1 MAKPEQQSAPADAT
15 SLDPAAVYRQRFQ
28 GNLAYRRAL
37 WTVLCEDF
45 FQAYVGS
52 DDTVLEVAAGQ
63 CEFINAIRAGRRIA
77 VDINTD
83 TRDRAAA
90 EVEVHITSSDQLDA
104 VGEGT
109 VDVVFVSNFF
119 EHIDKPTI
127 ARTFAECYRVLRPGG
142 RMLILQPN
150 IRYVYRDYW
159 MFFDHI
165 TPLDDRTICEITQL
179 SGMDIERCV
188 PRFLP
193 FSTKSRLPK
202 ALWLVKLYLRV
213 PLVWRL
219 LGGQALVVGRKPQ

>member
-1 MAKPEQQSAPADAT
+1 MPETKSTRAKSDAT
-15 SLDPAAVYRQRFQ
+15 SLDPAAVYRQRFE
-28 GNLAYRRAL
+28 GDLSYRRQL
-37 WTVLCEDF
+37 WQVLCRNF
-45 FQAYVGS
+45 FQAYVS
-52 DDTVLEVAAGQ
+52 EDDTVLEIAAGQ

-83 TRDRAAA
+83 TRSRA
-90 EVEVHITSSDQLDA
+90 EEDVEVLITSSDELSGLADNS
-104 VGEGT
+104 
-109 VDVVFVSNFF
+109 VDIVFVSNFF
-119 EHIDKPTI
+119 EHIDKPAI
-127 ARTFAECYRVLRPGG
+127 ARTFVECVRVMAPGA

-165 TPLDDRTICEITQL
+165 TPLDDRAICEIAQL
-179 SGMDIERCV
+179 SGLAIERCT

-213 PLVWRL
+213 PIVWRL
-219 LGGQALVVGRKPQ
+219 LGGQALVIARKP